1 MNSYNSYHKKNK
13 KIKIENTLQ
22 GNLDKFIQSCL
33 NKFEFVEPIKELY
46 ETTGED
52 NNYIISHKSTI
63 PDLVIWN
70 KTFNKNECFADCSI
84 KKNNPFPRFKFY
96 LRLNKS
102 KETKKSHKK
111 RKNNI
116 QNHDQEEELSNKTN
130 DKNMSLNHDENINE
144 NKVNDSKDLS
154 EIIVHS
160 IEKMDLNSE
169 NIHDEQEFSSESGKQ
184 KKEKNLNK
192 SSHSNKNENISI
204 NTNDI
209 NKYNIISNIDKKN
222 NNDIQYYPTS
232 VGNNQNL
239 KTNINDNNNTII
251 LFNNENNNINQL
263 TPNTSLLNNNYYRN
277 NSYCEYNY
285 MNNNSNKKNNKIY
298 QNKFSIPS
306 SKNKKSMT
314 DYYQNQF
321 KQNELLMNYVYSSL
335 QVKGWII
342 FKVNGSYISNF
353 TSFELFSFLT
363 NILKDNIDLNNY
375 VIGMINNSMMFNGE
389 EIYIILSQTLPIIL
403 QKKQI
408 ELMQNETNKKQKLNQ
423 EKEKE
428 KEKNSDDNGNNS
440 NNDVICEQEG
450 FNYDFNINK
459 SVDKIENN
467 NCEEE
472 NMENKNDYEI
482 SEKDDFNFDLNS
494 EQNEHIDNNFFLYQQ
509 QDNKYDNFDSS
520 IFGQNHQ

>member
-1 MNSYNSYHKKNK
+1 MNSNNSYHKKNK
-13 KIKIENTLQ
+13 KMKIENTLQ

-33 NKFEFVEPIKELY
+33 NKFEFVEPLKELY
-46 ETTGED
+46 ETTGEH

-70 KTFNKNECFADCSI
+70 KTFNKNECFEDCDI

-102 KETKKSHKK
+102 KETKKSYKK
-111 RKNNI
+111 RKNNT
-116 QNHDQEEELSNKTN
+116 QNHDQEEELSNNTI
-130 DKNMSLNHDENINE
+130 DKNMSHNHDENMHE
-144 NKVNDSKDLS
+144 NKVCDDKDLS
-154 EIIVHS
+154 EIIVRS
-160 IEKMDLNSE
+160 IEKLDLNSE
-169 NIHDEQEFSSESGKQ
+169 KTHDEQEFSSESSKQ
-184 KKEKNLNK
+184 KNNKKLNK
-192 SSHSNKNENISI
+192 SSHSNKNENIGI
-204 NTNDI
+204 NTNDM
-209 NKYNIISNIDKKN
+209 NKHNISSNTGKKN
-222 NNDIQYYPTS
+222 NNDIEYDPTS
-232 VGNNQNL
+232 VRNNQNL
-239 KTNINDNNNTII
+239 KANINDNNNTI

-285 MNNNSNKKNNKIY
+285 MNNNSNTKKNKIY

-375 VIGMINNSMMFNGE
+375 VIGITNNSMMFNGE

-403 QKKQI
+403 QKKQY
-408 ELMQNETNKKQKLNQ
+408 ELIQNEMNKKQKINQ
-423 EKEKE
+423 EKE
-428 KEKNSDDNGNNS
+428 KEKNSDDNGNNA

-450 FNYDFNINK
+450 FNYDFNIDK
-459 SVDKIENN
+459 SVDVVENN

-482 SEKDDFNFDLNS
+482 SEKDAFNFDLNY
-494 EQNEHIDNNFFLYQQ
+494 EKNEHIDSNFFLYQQ